1 MDRLRRLSMLSW
13 GLVVASMGVG
23 LEPVDAYA
31 RASSTVEPICSV
43 DDLIGLDPSRLEAL
57 YAAGIARP
65 LPPGPIRGR
74 ALPLPGT
81 RVARSASRVAGLL
94 WQGKVIDESGE
105 SAVNRFFGMKI
116 VRGNLAMGTSVRDG
130 GPALILDY
138 GETSLIYRRYRDEI
152 REVAPGVYLGLM
164 FADVETNPRLTTY
177 FALQAGR

>member
-1 MDRLRRLSMLSW
+1 
-13 GLVVASMGVG
+13 MGVG
-23 LEPVDAYA
+23 LETFGAYGRTSPTVD
-31 RASSTVEPICSV
+31 PICSV

-57 YAAGIARP
+57 YAAGVARA

-94 WQGKVIDESGE
+94 WQGKVIDESGD

-116 VRGNLAMGTSVRDG
+116 IRGYLAMGTSVRDG
-130 GPALILDY
+130 RPTLILDY

-164 FADVETNPRLTTY
+164 FADVGTNPRLTTY
-177 FALQAGR
+177 FSLEAGR